1 MQANQRKTME
11 TARNELNRIL
21 DELAQKEV
29 KKVLET
35 INGKLDEQKKIYAKM
50 EPLDIINDL
59 VEVCREICHSECCN
73 K

>member
-11 TARNELNRIL
+11 TARTELNRIL

-35 INGKLDEQKKIYAKM
+35 IDDKLDEQKKIYARM
-50 EPLDIINDL
+50 QPLDIINDL
-59 VEVCREICHSECCN
+59 VEICREICHSKCCIE
-73 K
+73 